1 MKRLK
6 DYTFVEFEIDASK
19 APLDEILDNTVIVKA
34 KVWFSFTIKEYVIT
48 EHLGQT
54 LSDSIRQNIEV
65 DIFNVED
72 IIIHGIGSIFNV
84 DDFDE
89 IEKLETYI
97 EKEVTSDYTK
107 YFSLDNT

>member
-6 DYTFVEFEIDASK
+6 DYTFVEFQIDISK
-19 APLDEILDNTVIVKA
+19 VPLEYSIEENATVKA
-34 KVWFSFTIKEYVIT
+34 KVWFSFTNNKAFVT
-48 EHLGQT
+48 ESLGQT
-54 LSDSIRQNIEV
+54 LLDSIRENIEV
-65 DIFNVED
+65 EIFNVED
-72 IIIHGIGSIFNV
+72 IIIHGIGSIFTV